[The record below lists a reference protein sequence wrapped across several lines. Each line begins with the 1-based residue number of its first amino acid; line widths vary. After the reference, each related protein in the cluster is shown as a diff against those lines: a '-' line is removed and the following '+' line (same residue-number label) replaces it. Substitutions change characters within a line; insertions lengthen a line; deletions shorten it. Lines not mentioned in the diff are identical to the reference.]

1 MPASADDAAAGAA
14 GGDAEGDPVDAVVDD
29 DAACAAAIGSPASP
43 YSRAPTVA
51 PARRRRL
58 IAQCCSQLSG
68 EALNRLYEQ
77 VVEFAIKEVG
87 DGLKFD
93 NRVLRGGRFH
103 VDLDKYG
110 V

>member
-1 MPASADDAAAGAA
+1 MLEADEFSDAEIGRRLAAATIMGSGAVDEQVA
-14 GGDAEGDPVDAVVDD
+14 MLHLTKNERGDE
-29 DAACAAAIGSPASP
+29 
-43 YSRAPTVA
+43 
-51 PARRRRL
+51 RRRRL